1 MPKQPISAQF
11 YSYNKNKDGT
21 PYFIHFSDG
30 LPAFEGRLK
39 TCGTVWIWSLYCP
52 HIIQIIRYKPSMASL
67 KSNKLSFNM
76 KKPLI
81 RMVIGIS
88 GFGFYCQLD
97 SDSKP
102 LVDGIFPVMRSS
114 NSTAMRSA
122 RPNALNTVSA

>member
-1 MPKQPISAQF
+1 
-11 YSYNKNKDGT
+11 
-21 PYFIHFSDG
+21 
-30 LPAFEGRLK
+30 
-39 TCGTVWIWSLYCP
+39 
-52 HIIQIIRYKPSMASL
+52 MASL